1 MPRYSC
7 NLEEWCTSEQCTL
20 PKMRQVLRDLVLVV
34 AYVHSQNV
42 MHGDLKPSNFL
53 MDSEDRPCL
62 TDFETSQCLDA
73 QSLNSR
79 RTTMVVGATQGF
91 MPPEFPHLT
100 PASDIYS
107 LGCICDH
114 LLSGQKWPQ
123 NGEQHKA
130 IAKLVK
136 KMQSHRKDRVTP
148 ILSRDESLPEGETT
162 GVFYRYSQPMF
173 FPCIMGRWELRRI
186 GPLPLRF

>member
-1 MPRYSC
+1 MSSRFLGSLDSSQPTRYVHMPRYSC

-114 LLSGQKWPQ
+114 LLSGHSGPKWPQ
-123 NGEQHKA
+123 NGEQQA

-136 KMQSHRKDRVTP
+136 TMQSPRKDRVAQF
-148 ILSRDESLPEGETT
+148 LDVSRE
-162 GVFYRYSQPMF
+162 
-173 FPCIMGRWELRRI
+173 
-186 GPLPLRF
+186 